1 MGCDKSTGKEVGCGE
16 NEDVEMNVW
25 NHKAGENE
33 EEGSKG
39 AHKVEEL
46 SNKLIKGHI
55 KWKNYPI
62 N

>member
-1 MGCDKSTGKEVGCGE
+1 MEPLFFPITIMKIVSGPSYQLIY
-16 NEDVEMNVW
+16 
-25 NHKAGENE
+25 HKAGENE